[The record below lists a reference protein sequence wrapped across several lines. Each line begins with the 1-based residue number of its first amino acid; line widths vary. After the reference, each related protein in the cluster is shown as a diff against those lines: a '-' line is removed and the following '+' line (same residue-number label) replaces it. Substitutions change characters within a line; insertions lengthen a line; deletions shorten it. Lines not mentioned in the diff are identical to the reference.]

1 MFKMAVAANFD
12 FSKDPPFHAGSNT
25 YVQSSFQIM
34 NERSKRNKH
43 DYFQTNFFYIKWL
56 WLASIIELVNLP
68 LTNIQV
74 DKFYS
79 KKEKLKVDQG
89 RKKIENK
96 ASNDKLSTIATNFKQ
111 KHKVH

>member
-1 MFKMAVAANFD
+1 MKDQKETSTITFK
-12 FSKDPPFHAGSNT
+12 
-25 YVQSSFQIM
+25 Q
-34 NERSKRNKH
+34 
-43 DYFQTNFFYIKWL
+43 FFYIKWL

-89 RKKIENK
+89 HI
-96 ASNDKLSTIATNFKQ
+96 
-111 KHKVH
+111 